1 MQQSAFTSNCRERS
15 RWAPGSEGAM
25 ETEGAAV
32 RSIYYGRIGSKV
44 TEKLLERF
52 GCDGSFLLR
61 DSETVPGAYCLCVRK
76 APFVHTYRL
85 ERDGDGW
92 YLQDLRGRLLKFGTV
107 ESLIDHYR
115 SHPTSHQGVAPLTLP
130 LDRATVPSNWIQGL
144 VYMEMNCGGQSGQ

>member
-61 DSETVPGAYCLCVRK
+61 DSETVPGAYCLK